1 MHFKA
6 KICASV
12 FISVVNTKDLIFLIF
27 VWKEN
32 NMSSQCNVLNNKS
45 RNFCVIL
52 IKMG

>member
-12 FISVVNTKDLIFLIF
+12 FISVVDTKDLIFLMF

-32 NMSSQCNVLNNKS
+32 NISSRCNVISNKS
-45 RNFCVIL
+45 RNICVIL